1 LSHAYRA
8 FVASLQSIVIPR
20 DWKEAAHDPKWREAM
35 LEELRAE
42 KNKTWDLVKLP
53 PGKKAVSCKWVFT
66 VKKNPE
72 GKVERS
78 KAKLVARGYSQT
90 YGIDYDKIFAPVA
103 KMSTVR
109 TLISCAAIFGWPL
122 HQLDVKNAFLH
133 SDLQEKVYMEMPPG
147 CSKPNT
153 ASKVCRLRTSLYGLK
168 QFARAW
174 FDKFRR
180 ALCGMCYKQCNG
192 DHKVFYRHSERRIT
206 ILAMYVDDIV
216 ITRDDAIEIR
226 CLKDNLSEQFEV
238 KDLGQ
243 LKYFLGIEVA
253 RSPKDIFLSQR
264 KYVLDLLSETHMLGC
279 RSASTHIDLNHK
291 LSAESGDPVN
301 KE

>member
-1 LSHAYRA
+1 MKVVPVPNIEQCPSSSVPHDEPEIIDLSSASEAEIEGSSPINLPIALWKDARAKAGIPPLRYGFEHNITNYVSYASLSHAYRA
-8 FVASLQSIVIPR
+8 FVASLQSIVIPK

-133 SDLQEKVYMEMPPG
+133 SDL
-147 CSKPNT
+147 
-153 ASKVCRLRTSLYGLK
+153 
-168 QFARAW
+168 
-174 FDKFRR
+174 
-180 ALCGMCYKQCNG
+180 
-192 DHKVFYRHSERRIT
+192 
-206 ILAMYVDDIV
+206 
-216 ITRDDAIEIR
+216 
-226 CLKDNLSEQFEV
+226 
-238 KDLGQ
+238 
-243 LKYFLGIEVA
+243 
-253 RSPKDIFLSQR
+253 
-264 KYVLDLLSETHMLGC
+264 
-279 RSASTHIDLNHK
+279 
-291 LSAESGDPVN
+291 
-301 KE
+301 